1 MCLDQLMCTSNFYW
15 NVDHP
20 MYEYFFDNTK
30 DLNFCSQFSI
40 LSNWTLN
47 LSINLPQ
54 WFSNNLKEKV
64 LASLKRTFKNN
75 IFLNKDTL
83 DRGAP
88 ETLSLENSYIV
99 TQELV
104 NIYISQMWYMAK
116 HSKSN
121 SITIF
126 SLKWNPKS
134 CNWWASWT
142 HME

>member
-64 LASLKRTFKNN
+64 LASLKRTFLK
-75 IFLNKDTL
+75 ITFFWIKIRWI
-83 DRGAP
+83 RGAP

-104 NIYISQMWYMAK
+104 NIYISQMWYM
-116 HSKSN
+116 SN